1 MSIFVKFLIT
11 VIYLLI
17 IVYGTHFLRSRAFNR
32 YEGVTFECSFITVL
46 IAPLLIWKYGF
57 SVWLI
62 VFFAVSAVL
71 FTANGLA
78 QRKYYDKLQ
87 ERIAKAVEIRTGKDG
102 KEEGRNEET
111 LAGRLKKLGAASIM
125 PSFSTF
131 IEESRFFKK
140 QGGLI
145 GLIKTSMKRQH
156 FQDQKYVMR
165 ECFADMLNLIGPCKA
180 EIVRNREDP
189 EKKTAGT
196 GTEKTPVIRPAVR
209 ANDLALTAKD
219 EKKGLAAFDILG
231 FGGLLLLLIVLVVF
245 FVRNPAGAAGGN
257 AVMKTAAALAAA
269 AVVTVLGHLLR
280 RKAFVRPESA
290 VYEAF
295 FAVTVVSS
303 FFAFDALA
311 NGACCGLVKGLIF
324 LLAVVIFAALTF
336 FFRYRDR
343 KHQEETDAM
352 FEEYLYRIIPDS
364 ETNRTKRRF
373 IRDMKTLSIW
383 AAAPSADA
391 YMRPL
396 MEELIKQA
404 APEVTIPG
412 RSDKT

>member
-17 IVYGTHFLRSRAFNR
+17 IAYGTHFLRSRAFNR

-62 VFFAVSAVL
+62 VLFAVFAVL
-71 FTANGLA
+71 FIANGLA

-87 ERIAKAVEIRTGKDG
+87 ERIAKAVEIRTGK
-102 KEEGRNEET
+102 EEGRNEEN

-180 EIVRNREDP
+180 EIVLSREDL
-189 EKKTAGT
+189 KKKEAGT
-196 GTEKTPVIRPAVR
+196 GTEETPVIRPAVR

-245 FVRNPAGAAGGN
+245 FVRNPTGAAGGN

-303 FFAFDALA
+303 FFAFDTLA

-336 FFRYRDR
+336 FFRHRDR

-352 FEEYLYRIIPDS
+352 FEEYLYHIIPDS

-383 AAAPSADA
+383 AASPSTDA

>member
-102 KEEGRNEET
+102 KEEGQNEET

-336 FFRYRDR
+336 FFRHRDR
-343 KHQEETDAM
+343 EHQEETDAM